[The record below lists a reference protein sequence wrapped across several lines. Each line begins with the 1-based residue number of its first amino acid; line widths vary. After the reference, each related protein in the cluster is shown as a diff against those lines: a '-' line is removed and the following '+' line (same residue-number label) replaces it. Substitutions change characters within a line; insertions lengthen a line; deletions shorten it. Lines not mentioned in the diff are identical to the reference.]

1 MVGVL
6 GPSTHE
12 TPLLRCI
19 GMSGT
24 HGDLLIEHPES
35 QDGAALWQLARE
47 SGGLDVN
54 SSYAYLLWC
63 RDFRDTSMVARLDGK
78 VVAFVTGYRRP
89 DDPATLLVWQVGVAP
104 AARNRGTASALL
116 DTLLG
121 ELIPHGVRYLETT
134 VTEDNTA
141 SNTLFRSLAKRW
153 NAPCRHSE
161 LFTANEFPDGHDP
174 EYLYRIG
181 PLQPVRERVL
191 V

>member
-1 MVGVL
+1 
-6 GPSTHE
+6 
-12 TPLLRCI
+12 
-19 GMSGT
+19 MSGT

-35 QDGAALWQLARE
+35 QDGAALWQLVRE

-63 RDFRDTSMVARLDGK
+63 RDFRDTSMVARLNGAL
-78 VVAFVTGYRRP
+78 VAFVTGYRRP

-116 DTLLG
+116 DALLRKHTG
-121 ELIPHGVRYLETT
+121 RGVRYLETT

-153 NAPCRHSE
+153 NAQCHRSE
-161 LFTANEFPDGHDP
+161 LFSANEFPDGHDP

-181 PLQPVRERVL
+181 PLQPIRDEAEAL